1 MDASNTAGSAN
12 RSYFHQLGDEFA
24 RTWNH
29 FWFTPRDAFPL
40 SVLRIAAGLAG
51 IGYLVSQS
59 ADLTRWLGPSG
70 LLPSQLVQ
78 RLIENPDGE
87 AVYRFSPLFYADSSA
102 SLWLIHSIAAAIM
115 LAFTVGLFTRLTN
128 VLALLAMLSYI
139 HRVPMLTGPF
149 EAVLTMLLAYLALTA
164 SGDYLSVDAWIRRR
178 RSGDASPAPCVSST
192 IGLHLIQLHTSGF
205 YVLTGLS
212 MLASQAWWNG
222 EAVWTLMASSD
233 SRLIDLTSLAPH
245 IYLINAWTHLS
256 VAFLLLFGL
265 LIWRPL
271 ARPLLLA
278 GAALVWLSLAVVSG
292 QVAFAGAMLI
302 ASLSF
307 FPFRQ
312 PSDTPGSSVCH
323 L

>member
-1 MDASNTAGSAN
+1 MNTLSLGKALISTAS
-12 RSYFHQLGDEFA
+12 R
-24 RTWNH
+24 
-29 FWFTPRDAFPL
+29 PL
-40 SVLRIAAGLAG
+40 ALIIAVLVMA
-51 IGYLVSQS
+51 
-59 ADLTRWLGPSG
+59 
-70 LLPSQLVQ
+70 LLP
-78 RLIENPDGE
+78 
-87 AVYRFSPLFYADSSA
+87 
-102 SLWLIHSIAAAIM
+102 
-115 LAFTVGLFTRLTN
+115 
-128 VLALLAMLSYI
+128 MLSYI
-139 HRVPMLTGPF
+139 HRAPMLTGPF

-164 SGDYLSVDAWIRRR
+164 SGDFLSVDAWIRRR
-178 RSGDASPAPCVSST
+178 RSENASPSPRVSST
-192 IGLHLIQLHTSGF
+192 IGLRLIQLHTSGF

-212 MLASQAWWNG
+212 MLAGQAWWNG
-222 EAVWTLMASSD
+222 EAVWTLIASSD

-265 LIWRPL
+265 LIWKPL

-312 PSDTPGSSVCH
+312 PSDATGSSTA
-323 L
+323 